1 MKILFLDQAFHP
13 DVVASGQVL
22 TDLAVSLAQAG
33 HQVTVVTGA
42 NGYDDT
48 GRRFP
53 LREIWNGIEIR
64 RVPAVRLGKGSRW
77 RRVVDFG
84 SFLTL
89 CALRLATL
97 RRHDVVVAM
106 TSPPLISVLG
116 ALFASLRRGRLV
128 VWVMDLNPDEAIA
141 AGWLRSGSHTARLL
155 QRLLDVSLRRAA
167 TVVVLDRFMRD
178 RILAR
183 GIDPAKVTTI
193 PPWSHDDVG
202 RFDTE
207 GRERFR
213 SRHGLA
219 GKFVVMYAG
228 NHSPCHPLDTLLHA
242 ARELRTHEAVRFAF
256 VGGGSEV
263 EKVRRFAEAHRLP
276 NIVQLPYQPLLDL
289 AATLS
294 AADLHA
300 VALGDPF
307 VGIVHP
313 CKIYNILRVGGPVL
327 YIGPPASHIADLA
340 ARLPAGFVTSCTH
353 GDVAGVVAGILAARG
368 DSRVNP
374 SSGRRSE
381 PVARQYSK
389 ALLLPQLVSVLAG
402 GSTPLHPRSL
412 TAAVSQPEH
421 PCSPFCV

>member
-1 MKILFLDQAFHP
+1 MKILFLNQAFHP

-22 TDLAVSLAQAG
+22 TDLAVSLARTG

-48 GRRFP
+48 QRRFP
-53 LREIWNGIEIR
+53 RREIWNNIEIK
-64 RVPAVRLGKGSRW
+64 RVPAVRLGKESRW
-77 RRVVDFG
+77 RRAVDFG

-116 ALFASLRRGRLV
+116 ALFASVRRGRLV

-141 AGWLRSGSHTARLL
+141 AGWLRSASHTTRLL
-155 QRLLDVSLRRAA
+155 QRLLDFSLRRAA

-183 GIDPAKVTTI
+183 GIEPVKVTTI
-193 PPWSHDDVG
+193 PPWSHDDDV
-202 RFDTE
+202 RFDTQ

-219 GKFVVMYAG
+219 EKFVVMYAG

-242 ARELRTHEAVRFAF
+242 ARELRTHEAIMFAF

-263 EKVRRFAEAHRLP
+263 GKVRRFAEGHRLA
-276 NIVQLPYQPLLDL
+276 NVVQLPYQPLSDL
-289 AATLS
+289 GATLS

-313 CKIYNILRVGGPVL
+313 SKIYNILRVGGPVL
-327 YIGPPASHIADLA
+327 YIGPPESHIADLA
-340 ARLPAGFVTSCTH
+340 ARLPAGIVTSCTH
-353 GDVAGVVAGILAARG
+353 GDVAGVVAGILAARRH
-368 DSRVNP
+368 SCVNR
-374 SSGRRSE
+374 STGHRSE
-381 PVARQYSK
+381 PVPRQYSK
-389 ALLLPQLVSVLAG
+389 ALLLPQLVSVLTHR
-402 GSTPLHPRSL
+402 STPLDSRSP
-412 TAAVSQPEH
+412 TAAVSRPEH
-421 PCSPFCV
+421 P

>member
-1 MKILFLDQAFHP
+1 MKILFLNQAFYP

-22 TDLAVSLAQAG
+22 TDLVVSLARTG

-48 GRRFP
+48 QRRFQR
-53 LREIWNGIEIR
+53 RESWNGIEIR
-64 RVPAVRLGKGSRW
+64 RVPTVRLGKGSRW
-77 RRVVDFG
+77 RRAVDFG
-84 SFLTL
+84 IFLTL

-128 VWVMDLNPDEAIA
+128 VWVMDLNPDEAVA
-141 AGWLRSGSHTARLL
+141 AGWLRSASHTARLL
-155 QRLLDVSLRRAA
+155 QRLLDYSLRRAA
-167 TVVVLDRFMRD
+167 KVVVLDRFMRD

-183 GIDPAKVTTI
+183 GIEPAKVTSI
-193 PPWSHDDVG
+193 PPWSHDDDVK
-202 RFDTE
+202 FDAQ

-213 SRHGLA
+213 RRHSLA

-242 ARELRTHEAVRFAF
+242 ARELRTHEAVMFAF

-263 EKVRRFAEAHRLP
+263 EKVRRFAEAHRLA
-276 NIVQLPYQPLLDL
+276 NVVQLPYQPLSDL
-289 AATLS
+289 GATLS

-300 VALGDPF
+300 VVLGDPF

-313 CKIYNILRVGGPVL
+313 SKIYNILRVGGPVL
-327 YIGPPASHIADLA
+327 YIGPPESHIADLA
-340 ARLPAGFVTSCTH
+340 SRLPSGSVTSCTH
-353 GDVAGVVAGILAARG
+353 GDVAGVVAGILATRG
-368 DSRVNP
+368 DSRVNR
-374 SSGRRSE
+374 SAGRRSE
-381 PVARQYSK
+381 PVARQHSK
-389 ALLLPQLVSVLAG
+389 ALLLPQLVSVLIHS
-402 GSTPLHPRSL
+402 STPLDRRSPN
-412 TAAVSQPEH
+412 AAVSQPEH
-421 PCSPFCV
+421 P